1 MKGQHMTMERFHHTV
16 GKTKITL
23 PKFDQVFTTFG
34 EVRAFRR
41 LETGEQMFALIEKA
55 ADEANLKKIDGL
67 SFPEV
72 QELVVAWQRDA
83 GVTVGES
90 SASATS

>member
-1 MKGQHMTMERFHHTV
+1 MTTERFHHTV

-34 EVRAFRR
+34 QVREFRR
-41 LETGEQMFALIEKA
+41 LDAGEQMFALIERA
-55 ADEANLKKIDGL
+55 ADDANLKKIDTL
-67 SFPEV
+67 SIDQV
-72 QELVVAWQRDA
+72 KDLLVAWQRDA

>member
-1 MKGQHMTMERFHHTV
+1 MTLEKFHYTI

-34 EVRAFRR
+34 QVREFRR
-41 LETGEQMFALIEKA
+41 LEAGEQMFALIEAA
-55 ADEANLKKIDGL
+55 ADAANLKKIDAW
-67 SFPEV
+67 SVAEV
-72 QELVVAWQRDA
+72 KDLLVAWQTDA

-90 SASATS
+90 VASASS

>member
-1 MKGQHMTMERFHHTV
+1 MTLEKFHHTV
-16 GKTKITL
+16 GKVKIAL

-34 EVRAFRR
+34 DVRAFRK
-41 LETGEQMFALIEKA
+41 LDTGEQMFALIEKA
-55 ADEANLKKIDGL
+55 ADDANLKKIDAL
-67 SFPEV
+67 SMPQV
-72 QELVVAWQRDA
+72 KDLLVAWQRDA

>member
-1 MKGQHMTMERFHHTV
+1 MTLEKFHHTV
-16 GKTKITL
+16 GKSKITL

-34 EVRAFRR
+34 EVRAFRK
-41 LETGEQMFALIEKA
+41 LDTGEQMFVLIEKA
-55 ADEANLKKIDGL
+55 ADDTNLKKIDGL
-67 SFPEV
+67 SMPEV
-72 QELVVAWQRDA
+72 RDLLVAWQTDA

>member
-1 MKGQHMTMERFHHTV
+1 MALEKFHHTV
-16 GKTKITL
+16 GKSKITL

-34 EVRAFRR
+34 EVREFRR
-41 LETGEQMFALIEKA
+41 LDVGEQMFALIEKA
-55 ADEANLKKIDGL
+55 ADEANLKKIDAL
-67 SFPEV
+67 SVPEV
-72 QELVVAWQRDA
+72 KDLLVAWQRDA

>member
-1 MKGQHMTMERFHHTV
+1 MTLEKFHHEV

-34 EVRAFRR
+34 QVREFRR
-41 LETGEQMFALIEKA
+41 LDQGEQMFALIEKA
-55 ADEANLKKIDGL
+55 ADDANLKKIDAL
-67 SFPEV
+67 SMPEV
-72 QELVVAWQRDA
+72 RDLLVAWQRDA

>member
-1 MKGQHMTMERFHHTV
+1 MTLEKFHHTV
-16 GKTKITL
+16 GKAKITL

-34 EVRAFRR
+34 DVRAFRK
-41 LETGEQMFALIEKA
+41 LDTAEQMFALIEKA
-55 ADEANLKKIDGL
+55 ADDANLKKIDAL
-67 SFPEV
+67 SIPQV
-72 QELVVAWQRDA
+72 KELLVAWQRDA

>member
-1 MKGQHMTMERFHHTV
+1 MALEKFHHTV
-16 GKTKITL
+16 GKTKISL

-34 EVRAFRR
+34 QVREFRK
-41 LETGEQMFALIEKA
+41 LDVGEQMFALIERA
-55 ADEANLKKIDGL
+55 ADETNLAKIDKL
-67 SFPEV
+67 SMPEV
-72 QELVVAWQRDA
+72 KDLLVAWQRDA

>member
-1 MKGQHMTMERFHHTV
+1 MATERFHHEV

-34 EVRAFRR
+34 QVREFRR
-41 LETGEQMFALIEKA
+41 LDAGEQMFALIEKA
-55 ADEANLKKIDGL
+55 ADGANLKKIDAL
-67 SFPEV
+67 TVPEV
-72 QELVVAWQRDA
+72 KDLLVAWQRDA

>member
-1 MKGQHMTMERFHHTV
+1 MTLERFHFTS

-34 EVRAFRR
+34 QVREFRK
-41 LETGEQMFALIEKA
+41 LEPGEQMFALIEKA
-55 ADEANLKKIDGL
+55 ADEANLAKIDKL
-67 SFPEV
+67 TVPEV
-72 QELVVAWQRDA
+72 KDLLVAWQTDA

>member
-1 MKGQHMTMERFHHTV
+1 MTTERFHHTV

-34 EVRAFRR
+34 QVREFRR
-41 LETGEQMFALIEKA
+41 LDAGEQMFALIEKA
-55 ADEANLKKIDGL
+55 ADDANLKKIDTL
-67 SFPEV
+67 SIDQV
-72 QELVVAWQRDA
+72 KDLLVAWQRDA

-90 SASATS
+90 SASASS

>member
-1 MKGQHMTMERFHHTV
+1 MTLEKFHHTV

-34 EVRAFRR
+34 QVREFRK
-41 LETGEQMFALIEKA
+41 LDAGEQMFALIEKA
-55 ADEANLKKIDGL
+55 ADEANLAKIDTL
-67 SFPEV
+67 SIEQV
-72 QELVVAWQRDA
+72 KDLLVAWQHDA

>member
-1 MKGQHMTMERFHHTV
+1 MTLERFHFTS

-34 EVRAFRR
+34 QVREFRK
-41 LETGEQMFALIEKA
+41 LEPGEQMFALIEKA
-55 ADEANLKKIDGL
+55 ADDANLKKIDAL
-67 SFPEV
+67 SVPEV
-72 QELVVAWQRDA
+72 KDLLVAWQTDA

>member
-1 MKGQHMTMERFHHTV
+1 MTTERFHHTV

-34 EVRAFRR
+34 QVREFRR
-41 LETGEQMFALIEKA
+41 LDAGEQMFALIERA
-55 ADEANLKKIDGL
+55 ADEANLKKIDTL
-67 SFPEV
+67 SIDQV
-72 QELVVAWQRDA
+72 KDLLVAWQRDA

-90 SASATS
+90 SASASS

>member
-1 MKGQHMTMERFHHTV
+1 MTTERFHHTV

-34 EVRAFRR
+34 QVREFRR
-41 LETGEQMFALIEKA
+41 LDAGEQMFALIEKA
-55 ADEANLKKIDGL
+55 ADAANLKKIDTL
-67 SFPEV
+67 SIDQV
-72 QELVVAWQRDA
+72 KDLLVAWQRDA

-90 SASATS
+90 SASASS

>member
-1 MKGQHMTMERFHHTV
+1 MTEKFTHTV
-16 GKTKITL
+16 GKTKISL

-34 EVRAFRR
+34 QVREFRK
-41 LETGEQMFALIEKA
+41 LEPGEQMFSLIENA
-55 ADEANLKKIDGL
+55 ADDANLKKIDTL
-67 SFPEV
+67 SIDQV
-72 QELVVAWQRDA
+72 KDLLVAWQTDA

>member
-1 MKGQHMTMERFHHTV
+1 MAMERFHHTV

-23 PKFDQVFTTFG
+23 PKFDQVFTSFG
-34 EVRAFRR
+34 EVREFRR
-41 LETGEQMFALIEKA
+41 LPAEEQMFALIEKA
-55 ADEANLKKIDGL
+55 ADAANLAKIDKL
-67 SFPEV
+67 SMPEV
-72 QELVVAWQRDA
+72 KDLLVAWQRDA

>member
-1 MKGQHMTMERFHHTV
+1 MTLEKFHHTV
-16 GKTKITL
+16 GKQKITL

-34 EVRAFRR
+34 EVREFRR
-41 LETGEQMFALIEKA
+41 LDSGEQMFALIEKA
-55 ADEANLKKIDGL
+55 ADAANLKKIDAL
-67 SFPEV
+67 TVPEV
-72 QELVVAWQRDA
+72 KDLLVAWQRDA

>member
-1 MKGQHMTMERFHHTV
+1 MTLEKFHHTV

-34 EVRAFRR
+34 EVRAFRK
-41 LETGEQMFALIEKA
+41 LDTGEQMFALIEKA
-55 ADEANLKKIDGL
+55 ADDANLKKMDAL
-67 SFPEV
+67 SMPEV
-72 QELVVAWQRDA
+72 KDLLVAWQRDA

>member
-1 MKGQHMTMERFHHTV
+1 MTTERFHHTV

-34 EVRAFRR
+34 QVREFRR
-41 LETGEQMFALIEKA
+41 LDAGEQMFTLIERA
-55 ADEANLKKIDGL
+55 ADDANLKKIDTL
-67 SFPEV
+67 SIDQV
-72 QELVVAWQRDA
+72 KDLLVAWQRDA

-90 SASATS
+90 SASASS